1 MDKVSDGTMAGRIQE
16 LKGIMRMQSIDRKR
30 GSADD
35 RILQLFFYGGQLMH
49 GAKIKIGEIGHSIKD
64 FVRQQKERGGFAKR
78 NYIRKRNEIAGV
90 PNGMRLRYKSIS
102 L

>member
-49 GAKIKIGEIGHSIKD
+49 GAKIKIGEIRQPLKY
-64 FVRQQKERGGFAKR
+64 FVRKKQEDKNFWRN
-78 NYIRKRNEIAGV
+78 NYIRKNRN
-90 PNGMRLRYKSIS
+90 
-102 L
+102 